1 VASGQ
6 EFDETE
12 RAGAPLAFVL
22 AWVGGVVDA
31 IGFLTLNRLFTAH
44 MSGNSAAF
52 GAYLG
57 QGGWAE
63 AARRATPIPLFVLGV
78 ALGDAVI
85 EIARRRGIRATR
97 SVALTLEAVLL
108 IAFRVYAGGH
118 LDHGEIAAGAAW
130 RFTLLV
136 GLLAVPMGLQTAA
149 LQRVGGGTVQTTFIT
164 GMLTNL
170 AKEVVTYLFWL
181 SDRHRA
187 RRAGTAAATARHP
200 SRARALLM
208 AGIWA
213 GFVVGA
219 TTGGVAVGRWGLNA
233 VVAPLLVLGAVIVRD
248 ARQPP
253 VAPPPDPLAP
263 GGK

>member
-1 VASGQ
+1 MAVGQ
-6 EFDETE
+6 ESDATE

-57 QGGWAE
+57 QGGWGE
-63 AARRATPIPLFVLGV
+63 AARRATPIPLFVCGV
-78 ALGDAVI
+78 ALGDAAI
-85 EIARRRGIRATR
+85 EVARRRGIRATR
-97 SVALTLEAVLL
+97 SVALALEAACLF
-108 IAFRVYAGGH
+108 AFRVYAGNH
-118 LDHGEIAAGAAW
+118 LSGGEIEAGAAW
-130 RFTLLV
+130 RFALLV
-136 GLLAVPMGLQTAA
+136 ALLTVPMGLQTAA

-170 AKEVVTYLFWL
+170 AKEAVTYLFWL
-181 SDRHRA
+181 GDRRRA
-187 RRAGTAAATARHP
+187 MRAGTSAAIGARHP
-200 SRARALLM
+200 SRARALLI

-219 TTGGVAVGRWGLNA
+219 TTGGVTVGRWGLNA
-233 VVAPLLVLGAVIVRD
+233 VVAPLLVLGVVIARDVRQQ
-248 ARQPP
+248 AN
-253 VAPPPDPLAP
+253 APPPAR
-263 GGK
+263 